1 MTTTLVSL
9 NATLIVK
16 GESAGEL
23 LEKYDGLI
31 ASDGLHIVTIN
42 GRKLICECADSE
54 FTEIIEFTENEEEL
68 LVKSNKADIMY
79 YPSDNNVFKLSDMI
93 RLHGIGDY
101 VIVVNPR
108 FSFLFDTSKQEMI
121 EMDKVIDLDG
131 VRQYLLTNYPDY
143 QVLRK
148 IKELK

>member
-16 GESAGEL
+16 GKSVDEL
-23 LEKYDGLI
+23 LGKYDGLI
-31 ASDGLHIVTIN
+31 PSNGLHIVDAN
-42 GRKLICECADSE
+42 GGKLICECVDSE
-54 FTEIIEFTENEEEL
+54 FVEIIEFTEDEEL
-68 LVKSNKADIMY
+68 SVKNNKADIMY

-93 RLHGIGDY
+93 RLHNKGDY

-108 FSFLFDTSKQEMI
+108 FAFLFDTSNQEMI
-121 EMDKVIDLDG
+121 EMDKVIDLDD

-148 IKELK
+148 IKEIK